1 MKQCLAIGLSLWV
14 LLWGQSMNPLQN
26 SLYADVKAH
35 DVGDVVMVL
44 IAETANAAQES
55 KTDNS
60 SQSSVSAN
68 GGVTGNLTSFL
79 PLFGASTDLANS
91 HSGVAGTQQKD
102 QLQGKMTA
110 TITEK
115 LDNGM
120 LKIEGE
126 RIVEVNGEKNRM
138 HLEGMIRSRDIGT
151 DNTVYSY
158 NIADA
163 KILYKKDGL
172 SNKIMKPGRLQRLST
187 LTIALGLMGLAIA
200 GKSL

>member
-1 MKQCLAIGLSLWV
+1 MKKFIIFILLSV
-14 LLWGQSMNPLQN
+14 LLCGQSMNTSAN

-35 DVGDVVMVL
+35 NIGDVVMVI

-55 KTDNS
+55 KVNS
-60 SQSSVSAN
+60 TQKTSASAN

-79 PLFGASTDLANS
+79 PLFGATTDLANS
-91 HSGVAGTQQKD
+91 QNGSAGTQQKD
-102 QLQGKMTA
+102 QLTGKITA
-110 TITEK
+110 TIIDK

-120 LKIEGE
+120 LRIEGE

-138 HLEGMIRSRDIGT
+138 HLEGLVRSRDIGT
-151 DNTVYSY
+151 NNTVYSY

-163 KILYKKDGL
+163 KIIYKKD
-172 SNKIMKPGRLQRLST
+172 NFKDKIVKQGKLQRLT
-187 LTIALGLMGLAIA
+187 TTTIMLGLIGLAIA